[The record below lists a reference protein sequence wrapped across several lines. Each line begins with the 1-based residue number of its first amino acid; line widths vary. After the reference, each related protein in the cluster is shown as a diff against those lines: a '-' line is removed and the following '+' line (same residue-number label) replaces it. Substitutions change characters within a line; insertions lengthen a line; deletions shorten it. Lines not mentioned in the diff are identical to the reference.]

1 MASPRGVV
9 ALMGSGE
16 LTASMV
22 EVHKE
27 LLGRLGPSPRAVF
40 LDTPAGFQLNVDQ
53 ISEKAVEYF
62 RQRVRHPLT
71 VVSLRSAGVLAT
83 YEGAQALGDL
93 LRADYVL
100 VGPGSPTYA
109 IRQWQGSPVPDV
121 LAGRVGEGRCVT
133 AASAAALTLGRFTL
147 PVYEIYKVGEE
158 PHWVDGIN
166 LLGRF
171 GLDLAVVPHWNNA
184 EGGTHDTRFCYTG
197 EPRFRAL
204 EALLPDEVTVL
215 GIDEHTACVLDL
227 GQGVGEVRGIGRV
240 TVRKGRAERIFT
252 KGERFALSVFGERWP
267 GTEGGAEVG
276 LPLGA
281 DTEGETAPPASFW
294 DEARRTEEAFHVAA
308 ERRDIRAAVQAL
320 LDFDRLV
327 WAAHRG
333 LSDEGT
339 VSQGREALREML
351 VLLGEAVVP
360 GDGEARRE
368 ILSPLVEQLLILRE
382 RWRGEGKW
390 GEADAVR
397 EQLQQAGIHVDD
409 TREGTRWRPSP

>member
-1 MASPRGVV
+1 M
-9 ALMGSGE
+9 MGSGE

-27 LLGRLGPSPRAVF
+27 LLGRLGSSPRAVF

-53 ISEKAVEYF
+53 ISERAVEFF

-83 YEGAQALGDL
+83 YEGAQALGYL
-93 LRADYVL
+93 RRADYVL

-109 IRQWQGSPVPDV
+109 VRQWRDSPVPDV

-147 PVYEIYKVGEE
+147 PVYEIYKVGAD
-158 PHWVDGIN
+158 PHWVEGIN

-204 EALLPDEVTVL
+204 EALLPDEVAVL

-227 GQGVGEVRGIGRV
+227 GQGVGEVRGIGGV
-240 TVRKGRAERIFT
+240 TVRRGGAERIFN
-252 KGERFALSVFGERWP
+252 KGERFDLSVFGEGP
-267 GTEGGAEVG
+267 S
-276 LPLGA
+276 
-281 DTEGETAPPASFW
+281 EGEGWAETGLLRGGRAEGEDVPPNSFW
-294 DEARRTEEAFHVAA
+294 EEAHRIEEAFHGGT
-308 ERRDIRAAVQAL
+308 EHRDFRASVQAL

-327 WAAHRG
+327 WMAHRE
-333 LSDEGT
+333 LSEEGT
-339 VSQGREALREML
+339 ISQVREALREML
-351 VLLGEAVVP
+351 VLLGEAAATRSAE
-360 GDGEARRE
+360 GRRE
-368 ILSPLVEQLLILRE
+368 ILSPLVQGLLNLRE

-390 GEADAVR
+390 VEADALR
-397 EQLQQAGIHVDD
+397 EQLLEAGIHVED
-409 TREGTRWRPSP
+409 TREGTRWHSLP